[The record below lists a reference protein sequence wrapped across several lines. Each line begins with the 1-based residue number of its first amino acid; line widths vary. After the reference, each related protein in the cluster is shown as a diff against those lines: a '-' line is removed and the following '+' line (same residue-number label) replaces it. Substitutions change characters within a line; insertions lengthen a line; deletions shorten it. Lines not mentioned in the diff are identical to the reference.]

1 MHLFNAEDKLV
12 KYSNVTD
19 IIDDYFITRLEGY
32 KTRKD
37 HLIKLLSNELL
48 LLDNKKR
55 YIEEILNDTLDLRK
69 RKR

>member
-37 HLIKLLSNELL
+37 HLIQLLSN
-48 LLDNKKR
+48 
-55 YIEEILNDTLDLRK
+55 
-69 RKR
+69 